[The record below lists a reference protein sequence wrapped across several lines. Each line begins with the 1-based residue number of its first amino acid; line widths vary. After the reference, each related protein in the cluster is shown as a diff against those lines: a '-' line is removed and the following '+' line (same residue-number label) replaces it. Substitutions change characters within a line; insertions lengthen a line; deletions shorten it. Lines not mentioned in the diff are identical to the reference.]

1 MDWYAGY
8 MTPMSVLMSDCPSPK
23 TANSAR
29 NATHPLDTYRRG
41 TSVCVAM
48 TLKRPKRSPTAP
60 SIHRVYGSTIATSE
74 AIRGDDV
81 ARNERSRSPF
91 VVRGPTF
98 DGARSTTVERIYS
111 AFKDRQ

>member
-60 SIHRVYGSTIATSE
+60 SIHRVYGSTIATSD
-74 AIRGDDV
+74 AIRGD
-81 ARNERSRSPF
+81 
-91 VVRGPTF
+91 VVRTNGHAVVRCARTNVRC
-98 DGARSTTVERIYS
+98 AKRSTTVERIYS